1 MREVSVKEL
10 REQLIASPVTPRGM
24 SPVADTLPSA
34 IETIVRV
41 IKPKK
46 IVLFGSYAYGKP
58 TPDSDVDLLVI
69 WDTDK
74 PRRERVVAI
83 SLLLYPRRF
92 PVDIIV
98 KTSREL
104 EAELPHDFFL
114 REIVNKGIV
123 LYER

>member
-1 MREVSVKEL
+1 
-10 REQLIASPVTPRGM
+10 M
-24 SPVADTLPSA
+24 SPVFEALPSA
-34 IETIVRV
+34 IEAIVRA

-58 TPDSDVDLLVI
+58 TPDSDVDLLII

-74 PRRERVVAI
+74 PRRERVVAV